1 MNKHKDHKHHGK
13 PAAEEPVA
21 ASSISDPAPV
31 VEPEEASAVAEEVVA
46 SPEQAELAV
55 LKDRY
60 ARLLADFDNF
70 RKRQVRE
77 REDWGKRANESL
89 LEDFLPVVDNLE
101 LALRSASDL
110 SEPFAKGV
118 KLVYDQFIV
127 ALEKHG
133 VTPLDARGQPFNP
146 EWHEAVSQMPSDTVP
161 ENEVIEQFRRGWCIG
176 GRLMRPAQVI
186 VSSGM
191 SNSSEG

>member
-1 MNKHKDHKHHGK
+1 MNKNKNHKRDVQ
-13 PAAEEPVA
+13 PAAEKPAVELPTPV
-21 ASSISDPAPV
+21 
-31 VEPEEASAVAEEVVA
+31 PEEIAAVEETAV
-46 SPEQAELAV
+46 SPEQTELAA

-60 ARLLADFDNF
+60 ARLLADFDNY

-77 REDWGKRANESL
+77 REDWGKRANEAL

-101 LALRSASDL
+101 LALGKSDP
-110 SEPFAKGV
+110 SDPFAVGV

-127 ALEKHG
+127 ALERHG
-133 VTPLDARGQPFNP
+133 VTPLDAKGQPFNP
-146 EWHEAVSQMPSDTVP
+146 DWHEALSQVPSDTVP

-186 VSSGM
+186 VSAGASD
-191 SNSSEG
+191 NLEG